1 MSFVII
7 VDTMASITN
16 ILTIS
21 NKKKHLYESELTINM
36 ETEEP
41 INMKVNKITRW
52 KWKYYPIESC
62 DLHYC
67 LDHQYESEEFITM
80 LVAFVKVL

>member
-41 INMKVNKITRW
+41 INMKVNKITR
-52 KWKYYPIESC
+52 
-62 DLHYC
+62 
-67 LDHQYESEEFITM
+67 
-80 LVAFVKVL
+80 